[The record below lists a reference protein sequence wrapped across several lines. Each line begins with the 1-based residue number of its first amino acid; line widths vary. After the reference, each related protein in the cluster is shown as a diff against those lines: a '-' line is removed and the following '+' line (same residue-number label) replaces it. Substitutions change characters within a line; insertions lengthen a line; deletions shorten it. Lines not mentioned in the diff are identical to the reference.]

1 MDGGDRLHFDKN
13 LRESLDKATRYVSEG
28 VEQILADKLDQHHG
42 VSLSPGAT
50 ALASLALLALGREFK
65 GAQQRGIQ
73 WLWQNNRGG
82 WGKVPDSQPDEEITK
97 IARLALQGSQG
108 GWMAKLQILS
118 QARQFSQMILTL
130 GQRVVPGLEGPTP
143 EEIVI
148 PNILEEKVLA
158 KLPIYGRPVV
168 VAASLLATESQEGLR
183 VGIQYLLSTQMPD
196 GSWSEDIIGTSLA
209 VLAIMRLK
217 GYSEPCQ
224 KAGRW
229 LLRKQYAN
237 GGWPA
242 FDQLKNWAMGWA
254 IGITAETAESLEE
267 NPWLERGVAWLK
279 KAQNTDGSYG
289 STPPYTHPDLD
300 DTAVAL
306 IGLHQVGVEN
316 PSGIQLLKKMQN
328 ADGSWSTFPS
338 FQGTPPQITSDF
350 PVYIPSADVT
360 IHALEALWQRA
371 RSQEGAIYRGLSW
384 LLSQQDVKG
393 AFPSSW
399 YEGPVYCTAQALE
412 LFDKWKFNWQQL
424 YLTRDIW
431 GARQKAINFILQSQG
446 EDGGWGSA
454 AETGLALSGLLRY
467 GRAVPKEVLD
477 KGILNLINSQ
487 NLMGSFK
494 PSYKAIYA
502 KGWDYEEPITAVLTA
517 IRALSR
523 YEQLFAKVK

>member
-1 MDGGDRLHFDKN
+1 MDGGERLDYGKILN
-13 LRESLDKATRYVSEG
+13 ESIDKATHYVSDG
-28 VEQILADKLDQHHG
+28 VEQILADKLDQDHG
-42 VSLSPGAT
+42 VSPSPGAT

-82 WGKVPDSQPDEEITK
+82 WGKVPGGQPDEEITK

-108 GWMAKLQILS
+108 GWMTKLQVLS

-168 VAASLLATESQEGLR
+168 IAASLLATESQEGLMR
-183 VGIQYLLSTQMPD
+183 GVRYLLNTQMPD

-209 VLAIMRLK
+209 ALAIMRL
-217 GYSEPCQ
+217 GGNLEPCQ

-229 LLRKQYAN
+229 LLSKQYVN

-254 IGITAETAESLEE
+254 IGITAEIEDKWGG
-267 NPWLERGVAWLK
+267 NPWLQRGVAWLK
-279 KAQNTDGSYG
+279 QAQNADGSYG

-306 IGLHQVGVEN
+306 IGLRQVGVAN
-316 PSGIQLLKKMQN
+316 SLGIQLLKTMQN
-328 ADGSWSTFPS
+328 DDGGWGTFPS
-338 FQGTPPQITSDF
+338 FQGIPPQITSRF

-360 IHALEALWQRA
+360 IHALEALWQQT
-371 RSQEGAIYRGLSW
+371 RSQEGAIYRGLTW
-384 LLSQQDVKG
+384 LLSQQDVYG

-399 YEGPVYCTAQALE
+399 YEGSIYSTAQAIE
-412 LFDKWKFNWQQL
+412 LFSKWKFNWQQL
-424 YLTRDIW
+424 YLTRDIME
-431 GARQKAINFILQSQG
+431 ARQKAINFIIQSQG

-467 GRAVPKEVLD
+467 SRVVPKEVLD
-477 KGILNLINSQ
+477 KGIINLTNSQ
-487 NLMGSFK
+487 NIMGSFT

-502 KGWDYEEPITAVLTA
+502 KGWDYEEPISTALTA

-523 YEQLFAKVK
+523 YNKSSE